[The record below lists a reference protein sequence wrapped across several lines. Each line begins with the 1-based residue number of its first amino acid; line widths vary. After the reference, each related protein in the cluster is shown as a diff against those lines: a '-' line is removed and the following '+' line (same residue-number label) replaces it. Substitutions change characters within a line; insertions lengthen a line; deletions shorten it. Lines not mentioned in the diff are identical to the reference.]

1 MSRKFKQKPKKV
13 KAEKVKREPDMRK
26 RAYLAM
32 LFNNRAAFDGGRR
45 EPWWVAVLFFIASI
59 VIALVPAM
67 VQVGKTKGSDI
78 FKGPLYHT
86 DVAFTKFVETLE
98 EKDADLTVVSENDE
112 NIFKA
117 SPEFV
122 NLVANKAF
130 TLTDGAT
137 NEVVPYYSFAQKRIV
152 YTRDE
157 NNAVVTNEVDFEYLR
172 VYYTGDIQSSFLLE
186 GKVYSGDAFLALK
199 LLSLKEEDAVGNV
212 TSHLIIGRKA
222 LYTRLYNPTAINKP
236 GNPALVFE
244 GRTNSLP
251 VGMNIRDF
259 GKVSKDGVPLA
270 KTDIDYTDKVMENF
284 GHMQD
289 LGYKEVKVRTF
300 WFQTGIYAAIFSI
313 IGLVMGLIIFI
324 STRGKMN
331 PNRYLKFGESLK
343 IGAWLLPAPAL
354 ITLVLGFVL
363 PVQYFQQYF
372 QIIFIMTLGMRSVWL
387 TMRTLNPNMPQQ

>member
-1 MSRKFKQKPKKV
+1 MSRKFKEKPKKV
-13 KAEKVKREPDMRK
+13 KTEKVKREPDMRK

-78 FKGPLYHT
+78 FKGALYHT
-86 DVAFTKFVETLE
+86 DVALTKFVETLE
-98 EKDADLTVVSENDE
+98 EKDADLTVVTENDE

-117 SPEFV
+117 SPEFITM
-122 NLVANKAF
+122 VATNTFA
-130 TLTDGAT
+130 LTDGAT
-137 NEVVPYYSFAQKRIV
+137 NEVVPYYSFIQKRTI
-152 YTRDE
+152 YTRGE
-157 NNAVVTNEVDFEYLR
+157 NEEVITQEVDFEYLR
-172 VYYTGDIQSSFLLE
+172 VYYTGDIQSSFLLD
-186 GKVYSGDAFLALK
+186 GKVYTGDTFLALK
-199 LLSLKEEDAVGNV
+199 LLALSEEDAVGNV
-212 TSHLIIGRKA
+212 TSHLIVGRKN
-222 LYTRLYNPTAINKP
+222 LYTRIYNPTAINKP
-236 GNPALVFE
+236 GTPALSYE
-244 GRTNSLP
+244 GRTSSLP

-259 GKVSKDGVPLA
+259 GKVSKVGIRLDA
-270 KTDIDYTDKVMENF
+270 SDADYIDKVVENF

-300 WFQTGIYAAIFSI
+300 WFQTGIYAVIFAI

-331 PNRYLKFGESLK
+331 PNRDVKFGEALK

-354 ITLVLGFVL
+354 ITLVLGFIL
-363 PVQYFQQYF
+363 PAQYFQM
-372 QIIFIMTLGMRSVWL
+372 IFIMTLGMRSVWL
-387 TMRTLNPNMPQQ
+387 TMRTLNPNTPRQ

>member
-1 MSRKFKQKPKKV
+1 M
-13 KAEKVKREPDMRK
+13 
-26 RAYLAM
+26 
-32 LFNNRAAFDGGRR
+32 
-45 EPWWVAVLFFIASI
+45 
-59 VIALVPAM
+59 
-67 VQVGKTKGSDI
+67 
-78 FKGPLYHT
+78 
-86 DVAFTKFVETLE
+86 
-98 EKDADLTVVSENDE
+98 
-112 NIFKA
+112 
-117 SPEFV
+117 
-122 NLVANKAF
+122 
-130 TLTDGAT
+130 TDGAT
-137 NEVVPYYSFAQKRIV
+137 NEVVPYYSFAQKRTV

-186 GKVYSGDAFLALK
+186 GKVYNGDAFLALK

-354 ITLVLGFVL
+354 ITLVLGFIL
-363 PVQYFQQYF
+363 PAQYFQM
-372 QIIFIMTLGMRSVWL
+372 IFIMTLGMRSVWL

>member
-1 MSRKFKQKPKKV
+1 
-13 KAEKVKREPDMRK
+13 
-26 RAYLAM
+26 
-32 LFNNRAAFDGGRR
+32 
-45 EPWWVAVLFFIASI
+45 
-59 VIALVPAM
+59 
-67 VQVGKTKGSDI
+67 
-78 FKGPLYHT
+78 
-86 DVAFTKFVETLE
+86 FTKFVETLE
-98 EKDADLTVVSENDE
+98 EKDADLTVVTENDE

-122 NLVANKAF
+122 NLVATKTF

-137 NEVVPYYSFAQKRIV
+137 NEVVPYYSFAQKRTV

-186 GKVYSGDAFLALK
+186 GKVYNGDAFLALK

-212 TSHLIIGRKA
+212 TSHLIVGRKA

-236 GNPALVFE
+236 GNPALVYE
-244 GRTNSLP
+244 GRTSSLP

-354 ITLVLGFVL
+354 ITLVLGFIL
-363 PVQYFQQYF
+363 PAQYFQM
-372 QIIFIMTLGMRSVWL
+372 IFIMTLGMRSVWL